1 MTLSAFEIARIEKTM
16 NCFIEK
22 IRPPVHIRDQLD
34 FIFRLTNQSVELFE
48 VRPLW
53 GNPKEKTEQP
63 VAKATF
69 TKNQG
74 IWKVYWHRADG
85 KWHRYEPNAEVKS
98 LDQFLSVIKKDEYGC
113 FFG

>member
-1 MTLSAFEIARIEKTM
+1 MAK
-16 NCFIEK
+16 FIER
-22 IRPPVHIRDQLD
+22 IRPPAHIRDQLD
-34 FIFRLTNQSVELFE
+34 FIYRLEKQSVEIFE

-53 GNPKEKTEQP
+53 RNPKEKTEQP

-69 TKNQG
+69 KKIQE

-85 KWHRYEPNAEVKS
+85 KWHRYEPKAEVKTLS
-98 LDQFLSVIKKDEYGC
+98 QFLSVIEKDEYGC

>member
-16 NCFIEK
+16 NDFIETL
-22 IRPPVHIRDQLD
+22 RPPAHIRDRLD
-34 FIFRLTNQSVELFE
+34 FIYRLTDQSIEILE

-53 GNPKEKTEQP
+53 TNPKEKTEQP

-85 KWHRYEPNAEVKS
+85 KWHRYEPNAEVKT
-98 LDQFLSVIKKDEYGC
+98 LNQFLSVIKKDEYGC